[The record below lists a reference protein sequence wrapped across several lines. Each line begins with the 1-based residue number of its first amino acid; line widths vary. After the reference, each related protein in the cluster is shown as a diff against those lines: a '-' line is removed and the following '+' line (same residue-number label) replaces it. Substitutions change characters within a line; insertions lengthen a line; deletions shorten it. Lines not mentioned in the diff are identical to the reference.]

1 MKFAAA
7 LRLRGLVVKEFL
19 QIVRDPSSIMIAFV
33 MPLMLLVLF
42 GYGVSLDADNVPVA
56 VVVENPS
63 ADSGS
68 LIQAFRASPHFA
80 VEVMPHRRQAE
91 QALLAG
97 EVDGIVILR
106 DDFSSQLSQPGSA
119 PIQVIVNGTDAGIAR
134 IVLGYMQGVWSAWLT
149 QRGYGSGI
157 VIAPAVEMEA
167 RVWFNPEVKSRNFIV
182 PGLIALIMSLIGAL
196 LTALVIAREW
206 ERGTLETMLVTPVS
220 ITELLLGKLIPYF
233 ILGMSSMAIIV
244 VVSVTIFEIPL
255 RGSIA
260 VLALS
265 SAIFLIVAL
274 STGLL
279 ISTLA
284 KSQLVAAQAALI
296 SSFLPAFILSGFLFD
311 IDSMPLAIQYISH
324 LVAARYFVELLQT
337 IFLVGTVWEVILPNI
352 GVLIAFAVFFLA
364 ITFRKSS
371 KRLR

>member
-106 DDFSSQLSQPGSA
+106 DDFASQLSQPGSA

-134 IVLGYMQGVWSAWLT
+134 IVLGYIRGVWSAWLT
-149 QRGYGSGI
+149 QRGYGSGA

-311 IDSMPLAIQYISH
+311 IDSMPLAIQYISY
-324 LVAARYFVELLQT
+324 LVAARYFVEVLQT
-337 IFLVGTVWEVILPNI
+337 IFLVGTVWKIILPNI
-352 GVLIAFAVFFLA
+352 GVLIAFAVFLLA

-371 KRLR
+371 KRLS